1 MAISASM
8 VKDLREKTGAGMMDC
23 KKALEAT
30 NGEEEAAVAW
40 LREKGLAKAAKKA
53 GRATSEG
60 LIGSYISQ
68 DGKVGVLLEVKC
80 ETDFVAKNDKFQDFV
95 VQLAKQVA
103 GQNPST
109 LAETDYQGGQSATD
123 ALSTLIS
130 VLGENMQLGRF
141 ARLERQAEGGFGL
154 YVHANGKIGVL
165 VEFACPAAVASKP
178 GFQGSAKDVAMQVA
192 AVSPICVSSDQV
204 PADLLAR
211 EKEIYKNMAME
222 EGKPE
227 AIAEKVV
234 IGRIQKYYKD
244 VCLLEQPF
252 IKEDKKSVGAMLKEA
267 GKALGGEIKVNRFV
281 RMALGEDVAAEQ
293 E

>member
-1 MAISASM
+1 MAAISASM
-8 VKDLREKTGAGMMDC
+8 VKDLRERTGAGMMDC
-23 KKALEAT
+23 KKALQET
-30 NGEEEAAVAW
+30 DGNEEQAIAW

-60 LIGSYISQ
+60 LIGSYVSG
-68 DGKVGVLLEVKC
+68 DGKVAVLVEVKC
-80 ETDFVAKNDKFQDFV
+80 ETDFVAKNDKFQGFV
-95 VQLAKQVA
+95 ANLAKDVA
-103 GQNPST
+103 EQNPAS
-109 LAETDYQGGQSATD
+109 LAEAKYQGQPASD
-123 ALSTLIS
+123 ALTSLIS
-130 VLGENMQLGRF
+130 VLGENMQLGRLAHF
-141 ARLERQAEGGFGL
+141 ERSAEGGFGV

-165 VEFACPAAVASKP
+165 VEFACPAAVAAKP
-178 GFQGSAKDVAMQVA
+178 GFQETAKDVAMQVA
-192 AVSPICVSSDQV
+192 AVNPICVTSDQV

-211 EKEIYKNMAME
+211 EKEIYKKMAME

-244 VCLLEQPF
+244 VCLMEQPF

-267 GKALGGEIKVNRFV
+267 GKALGGEIKVTRFV
-281 RMALGEDVAAEQ
+281 RMALGEGASEQ